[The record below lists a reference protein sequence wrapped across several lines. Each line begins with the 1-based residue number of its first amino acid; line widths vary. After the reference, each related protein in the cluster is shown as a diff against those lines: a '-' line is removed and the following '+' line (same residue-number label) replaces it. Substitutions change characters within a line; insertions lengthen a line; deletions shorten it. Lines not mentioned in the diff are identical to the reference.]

1 VKYLLTIAY
10 DGRRY
15 CGYQVQKNG
24 NTVQEELCRAAEAV
38 FGRSC
43 PITGC
48 SRTDSGVHAKDFK
61 ATLEIEGET
70 PSIPPE
76 KVAVAM
82 NCHLPEDIAVLS
94 SCVVADAFHPRY
106 DVTAKEYRYL
116 IHNVPSRDP
125 FLAGRAWHYPR
136 PLNVSL
142 MNEAARAFVGEHD
155 FAAFMASGSDVTDT
169 VRTVFDCRVTRDGDT
184 VAITVSGNGF
194 LYHMVRIMVGTLV
207 AVSEGKLLSSDIANI
222 LACRDRSRAGITA
235 PACGL
240 YLNAVTYNDCV
251 KGGTLYDGRSLE
263 RFVQGFPN
271 R

>member
-1 VKYLLTIAY
+1 MKYLLTIAY

-24 NTVQEELCRAAEAV
+24 ITVQEELCRAAEAV
-38 FGRSC
+38 FGRPC

-61 ATLEIEGET
+61 AALEVDGDT

-76 KVAVAM
+76 KVAIAM

-94 SCVVADAFHPRY
+94 SCEVADAFHPRY
-106 DVTAKEYRYL
+106 DVTEKEYRYL
-116 IHNVPSRDP
+116 IHNAPPRNP

-136 PLNVSL
+136 ALDVAV
-142 MNEAARAFVGEHD
+142 MNDAAQAFVGEHD

-169 VRTVFDCRVTRDGDT
+169 TRTIYACRVDREGDT
-184 VAITVSGNGF
+184 VAVTVSGNGF
-194 LYHMVRIMVGTLV
+194 LYNMVRIMVGTLV
-207 AVSEGKLLSSDIANI
+207 AVSEGKISPCQIPQI
-222 LACRDRSRAGITA
+222 LRSCDRSRAGITA

-240 YLNAVTYNDCV
+240 YLNRVTYETLT
-251 KGGTLYDGRSLE
+251 KGGASDGC
-263 RFVQGFPN
+263 
-271 R
+271 